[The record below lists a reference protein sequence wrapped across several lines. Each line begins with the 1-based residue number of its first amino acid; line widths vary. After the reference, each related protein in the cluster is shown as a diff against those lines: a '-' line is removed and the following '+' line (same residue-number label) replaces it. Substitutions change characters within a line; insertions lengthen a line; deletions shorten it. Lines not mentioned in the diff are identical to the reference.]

1 MQELEGWE
9 SFYVIV
15 GSSAGALIGLQFV
28 VMTLLAE
35 APVQQADAKAG
46 AAFASPSVVHF
57 SAVLLV
63 SAILSAPWH
72 AMTGAAVLSG
82 LIGVAGMIYSANV
95 SRRMRAQHA
104 YMPVLE
110 DWLFHVVLPVG
121 AYCVLAGGAYGTIGS
136 EHVAMFLIGAAALL
150 LLFIGI
156 HNAWDTVVYNVFVQ
170 RRQRSEEKSARSDD
184 ERAPEERP
192 QSS

>member
-1 MQELEGWE
+1 MTELEGWE

-35 APVQQADAKAG
+35 MPVHKADAKAG
-46 AAFASPSVVHF
+46 AAFSTPSVVHF
-57 SAVLLV
+57 GAVLLM

-72 AMTGAAVLSG
+72 GISGAAVLSG
-82 LIGVAGMIYSANV
+82 LIGVTGMIYSANV
-95 SRRMRAQHA
+95 ARRMRAQAA
-104 YMPVLE
+104 YSPVLE
-110 DWLFHVVLPVG
+110 DWMFHVALPVG
-121 AYCVLAGGAYGTIGS
+121 AYCVLAAGAYGTIGS
-136 EHVAMFLIGAAALL
+136 VHVAMFLIGAAALL

-170 RRQRSEEKSARSDD
+170 RRQRSNE
-184 ERAPEERP
+184 ERA
-192 QSS
+192 Q

>member
-1 MQELEGWE
+1 MEELEGWE

-35 APVQQADAKAG
+35 APVHQADAKAG

-57 SAVLLV
+57 SAVLLM

-72 AMTGAAVLSG
+72 AMAGAAVLSG

-104 YMPVLE
+104 YTPVLE
-110 DWLFHVVLPVG
+110 DWMFHVVLPVG
-121 AYCVLAGGAYGTIGS
+121 AYCVLAAGACGTIGS

-170 RRQRSEEKSARSDD
+170 RRQRSKEEST
-184 ERAPEERP
+184 
-192 QSS
+192 Q